1 MGDGVGCRL
10 CQEENRDCRY
20 GFNMFLIEWEEGGKG
35 IGSEL
40 CSLCLRGRGG
50 DFRMQTNMCLLNNE

>member
-1 MGDGVGCRL
+1 MGWGAGYVKKR
-10 CQEENRDCRY
+10 RY
-20 GFNMFLIEWEEGGKG
+20 GFLTCFSLSGRGGGNG